1 MWNVL
6 MIIFL
11 SFSPSLCLSFFR
23 LPSSP
28 SVSPC
33 FLHPLSFSVF
43 LSLDAFSSISLFNLL
58 SLSCPLFSSSFN
70 TPLLPC
76 QQKQRCP
83 VLEEQLVDLVVYAM
97 ERSETEEH
105 FDADI
110 GGTSQLLWQHLS
122 SQLIFFVL
130 FQFASFP
137 HMVLSLHQKVRKK
150 IEEAG

>member
-1 MWNVL
+1 MLPYDKDLFEPQTGLLRYVL
-6 MIIFL
+6 EQPYSREMVCNML
-11 SFSPSLCLSFFR
+11 GL
-23 LPSSP
+23 
-28 SVSPC
+28 
-33 FLHPLSFSVF
+33 
-43 LSLDAFSSISLFNLL
+43 NK
-58 SLSCPLFSSSFN
+58 
-70 TPLLPC
+70 

-105 FDADI
+105 FDADV

-137 HMVLSLHQKVRKK
+137 HMVLSLHQKCFP
-150 IEEAG
+150 